1 MTTLIKALG
10 IMSDY
15 FEDDTELG
23 QYIRMLTKIPAGS
36 LDMRELKVKLEKF
49 REDVGLEHFADDF
62 HEGKPLSDSFTLD
75 EILKNVGL
83 KLND

>member
-36 LDMRELKVKLEKF
+36 LDIRGLKVKLEKF
-49 REDVGLEHFADDF
+49 REDVGLEHFAEDF
-62 HEGKPLSDSFTLD
+62 HEGRPLSDSFTLD
-75 EILKNVGL
+75 EIMKNVGL
-83 KLND
+83 TKK

>member
-49 REDVGLEHFADDF
+49 REDVGLEHFAEDF
-62 HEGKPLSDSFTLD
+62 HEGRPLSDSLTLD
-75 EILKNVGL
+75 EIMKNVGL
-83 KLND
+83 KKST

>member
-62 HEGKPLSDSFTLD
+62 HEGKPLSDSLTLD
-75 EILKNVGL
+75 EIMKNVGL
-83 KLND
+83 TKK

>member
-49 REDVGLEHFADDF
+49 REDVGLEHFAEDF
-62 HEGKPLSDSFTLD
+62 HEGKPLSDSLTLE
-75 EILKNVGL
+75 EIMKNVGL
-83 KLND
+83 KKST

>member
-36 LDMRELKVKLEKF
+36 LDMRGLKVKLEKF
-49 REDVGLEHFADDF
+49 REGVGLKHFAEDF
-62 HEGKPLSDSFTLD
+62 HEGKPLSDSLTLD
-75 EILKNVGL
+75 DMLENAGL
-83 KLND
+83 KKST

>member
-75 EILKNVGL
+75 EIMKNVGL
-83 KLND
+83 TKK

>member
-62 HEGKPLSDSFTLD
+62 HEGKPLSDSLTLD
-75 EILKNVGL
+75 EIMKNVGL
-83 KLND
+83 KKST

>member
-49 REDVGLEHFADDF
+49 REDVGLEYFAEDF

-75 EILKNVGL
+75 EIMKNVGL
-83 KLND
+83 TKK

>member
-36 LDMRELKVKLEKF
+36 LDMRGFKVKLEKF
-49 REDVGLEHFADDF
+49 RKDVGLKHFAEDF
-62 HEGKPLSDSFTLD
+62 HEGRPLSDSLTLD
-75 EILKNVGL
+75 EIMKNVGL
-83 KLND
+83 KKST

>member
-36 LDMRELKVKLEKF
+36 LDIRGLKVKLEKF

-62 HEGKPLSDSFTLD
+62 HEGKPLSDSLTLD
-75 EILKNVGL
+75 EIMKNVGL
-83 KLND
+83 KKST

>member
-62 HEGKPLSDSFTLD
+62 HEGKPLSDSLTLE
-75 EILKNVGL
+75 EIMKNVGL
-83 KLND
+83 KKST

>member
-36 LDMRELKVKLEKF
+36 LDIRGLKVKLEKF
-49 REDVGLEHFADDF
+49 REDVGLEHFAEDF
-62 HEGKPLSDSFTLD
+62 HEGRPLSDSLTLD
-75 EILKNVGL
+75 EIMKNVGL
-83 KLND
+83 KKST

>member
-36 LDMRELKVKLEKF
+36 LDIRGLKVKLEKF
-49 REDVGLEHFADDF
+49 REDVGLEHFAEDF

-75 EILKNVGL
+75 EIMKNVGL
-83 KLND
+83 TKK

>member
-49 REDVGLEHFADDF
+49 REDVGLEHFAEDF
-62 HEGKPLSDSFTLD
+62 HEGRPLSDSLTLE
-75 EILKNVGL
+75 EIMKNVGL
-83 KLND
+83 KKST

>member
-1 MTTLIKALG
+1 MLTLIEALK

-15 FEDDTELG
+15 FEDDKELG
-23 QYIRMLTKIPAGS
+23 QYMRMLTKIPVGS
-36 LDMRELKVKLEKF
+36 LDMNGLKIKFNKF
-49 REDVGLEHFADDF
+49 REDVGVEHFAEDF

-83 KLND
+83 KLNG

>member
-62 HEGKPLSDSFTLD
+62 HEGKPLSDSLTLD
-75 EILKNVGL
+75 DMLENAGL
-83 KLND
+83 KKST

>member
-49 REDVGLEHFADDF
+49 REDVGLKHFAEDF
-62 HEGKPLSDSFTLD
+62 HEGKPLSDSLTLD
-75 EILKNVGL
+75 EIMKNVGL
-83 KLND
+83 KKST

>member
-49 REDVGLEHFADDF
+49 REDVGLEHFAEDF

-75 EILKNVGL
+75 EIMKNVGL
-83 KLND
+83 TKK

>member
-49 REDVGLEHFADDF
+49 REDVGLEHFAEDF
-62 HEGKPLSDSFTLD
+62 HEGKPLSDSLTLED
-75 EILKNVGL
+75 IMKNVGL
-83 KLND
+83 KKST

>member
-36 LDMRELKVKLEKF
+36 LDIRGLKVKLEKF
-49 REDVGLEHFADDF
+49 REDVGLEHFAEDF
-62 HEGKPLSDSFTLD
+62 HEGIPLSDSLTLD
-75 EILKNVGL
+75 EIMKNVGL
-83 KLND
+83 KKST

>member
-62 HEGKPLSDSFTLD
+62 HEGKPLSDSLTLED
-75 EILKNVGL
+75 IMKNVGL
-83 KLND
+83 KKST

>member
-49 REDVGLEHFADDF
+49 REDVGLAHFAEDF
-62 HEGKPLSDSFTLD
+62 HEGRPLSDSLTLD
-75 EILKNVGL
+75 EIMKNVGL
-83 KLND
+83 KKST